1 MDPEV
6 YKFVLSVVG
15 ILLIGLFTIIGYLI
29 KQWLERSS
37 QQMIQSNAS
46 LTEAVNELTTAVA
59 LLKNNQGNSEKFC
72 SQQHKVIDTRLND
85 HSKTLKEHSAAI
97 VELQTITP
105 NKITVKKNQ
114 S

>member
-15 ILLIGLFTIIGYLI
+15 ILLIGLFTIIGYFI
-29 KQWLERSS
+29 KQWFERSS
-37 QQMIQSNAS
+37 SQMIASTAS

-72 SQQHKVIDTRLND
+72 SQQHKIIDTRLND

-105 NKITVKKNQ
+105 KKITVKKNQ